1 MTTRIAI
8 FSDLHGNSAATEA
21 VLAAID
27 AEAPDAVYNL
37 GDLVGY
43 GAKPNE
49 TISLIRERGIPTI
62 MGNYDDGVGFDRDDC
77 GCAYKDKDEEAR
89 GQQSL
94 FWTRAETTEENKAY
108 LRTLLPE
115 IRFEAEGKRFRF
127 VHGSPRRMN
136 EYLFEDRDPRS
147 LARIAQG
154 AETDVLVFGHT
165 HKPWVREIEG
175 VLFIN
180 DGSVGKPKDGDP
192 RAAWALLTV
201 GRWQAGPGRDPAG
214 ALRHRQHGRSDP
226 RRRRLAR
233 SLCDRYR
240 DRRSVLSTTE
250 SKAQLHRPRQ
260 DEAHHRVAAGGTA
273 IPQCDRHAFSPASCR
288 TSRMSGT
295 STSPTCCTIS
305 PMAGS

>member
-1 MTTRIAI
+1 VTTRIAV

-27 AEAPDAVYNL
+27 AERPDAIYNL

-77 GCAYKDKDEEAR
+77 GCAYKDPEEEAR

-94 FWTRAETTEENKAY
+94 FWTRAATTEENKAY
-108 LRTLLPE
+108 LRMLLPE
-115 IRFEAEGKRFRF
+115 IRFAAEGRRFRL

-147 LARIAQG
+147 LARIARG
-154 AETDVLVFGHT
+154 ADADVLVFGHT

-180 DGSVGKPKDGDP
+180 DGSAGKPKDGDP

-201 GRWQAGPGRDPAG
+201 EPGKPVAVEI
-214 ALRHRQHGRSDP
+214 
-226 RRRRLAR
+226 RRVPYDIA
-233 SLCDRYR
+233 SM
-240 DRRSVLSTTE
+240 
-250 SKAQLHRPRQ
+250 A
-260 DEAHHRVAAGGTA
+260 EAIRAEEGLPDQFATDIETGG
-273 IPQCDRHAFSPASCR
+273 
-288 TSRMSGT
+288 MS
-295 STSPTCCTIS
+295 
-305 PMAGS
+305 

>member
-27 AEAPDAVYNL
+27 AEQPDARYCL

-49 TISLIRERGIPTI
+49 TIALVRERAIPTI
-62 MGNYDDGVGFDRDDC
+62 IGNYDDGVGFDRDDC
-77 GCAYKDKDEEAR
+77 GCAYTDPEEEAR

-94 FWTRAETTEENKAY
+94 IWSRAVTTEEHKAY

-115 IRFEAEGKRFRF
+115 IRFEAEGKRFRL

-136 EYLFEDRDPRS
+136 EYLFADRDPRS
-147 LARIAQG
+147 LARIAQSVE
-154 AETDVLVFGHT
+154 ADVLVFGHT
-165 HKPWVREIEG
+165 HKPWVREIED

-201 GRWQAGPGRDPAG
+201 DDGTPVQVAIRRVPYDVASMAAAIRAAVGLPDHFARDIETGG
-214 ALRHRQHGRSDP
+214 AS
-226 RRRRLAR
+226 
-233 SLCDRYR
+233 
-240 DRRSVLSTTE
+240 
-250 SKAQLHRPRQ
+250 
-260 DEAHHRVAAGGTA
+260 
-273 IPQCDRHAFSPASCR
+273 
-288 TSRMSGT
+288 
-295 STSPTCCTIS
+295 
-305 PMAGS
+305 